1 MVELYIIYNV
11 YSFFELM
18 HTQLLRLALCF
29 LTLVMLSAC
38 GGKDDPIIN
47 PDIPAANEQPV
58 CFSSSL
64 KEGEELV
71 TRAQDAPS
79 CTRASADF
87 FYTRANTPLNQNF
100 IVYGYKTLS
109 ESNQPIVFP
118 GYNVTY
124 TANSAGSS
132 EDNTHNYSYVD
143 PSRNQFVKYW
153 DYSATEYRYWGY
165 VENNSKVTVNSNGT
179 ALSINGLSVGITEPI
194 NYLVSAL
201 KVVPKT
207 EYNQVVQL
215 RFLHPYAKVRVMIYA
230 GEQLETGD
238 AIELSKVSF
247 GPSDPSIKIVKSATV
262 KVTYPLTN
270 AEVESYSIENSPA
283 LTYFSKFEYQGFDQP
298 STGAEKVI
306 KLTSSNCASNTA
318 AIAYPKEAQEAS
330 KDTQTFY
337 YVLPT
342 GTGVDATDYKFEVS
356 VDGDDELKSAIV
368 PSVYMHWKPNYQY
381 TYIFKILEGG
391 LLFIDAQVEEWK
403 SGGEAVDTWPNW

>member
-1 MVELYIIYNV
+1 M
-11 YSFFELM
+11 
-18 HTQLLRLALCF
+18 A
-29 LTLVMLSAC
+29 AC
-38 GGKDDPIIN
+38 VSRGDDPIVN
-47 PDIPAANEQPV
+47 QDIPDTQEQAIA
-58 CFSSSL
+58 FSSSIQ
-64 KEGEELV
+64 EGEELV
-71 TRAQDAPS
+71 TRAHEPFSRTRVYAGTPT
-79 CTRASADF
+79 TRA
-87 FYTRANTPLNQNF
+87 TTPLNQNF
-100 IVYGYKTLS
+100 FVYGYKTLS
-109 ESNQPIVFP
+109 PFETDNVFS
-118 GYNVTY
+118 GYHVTY

-165 VENNSKVTVNSNGT
+165 VENGDKVSATDDGSSFT
-179 ALSINGLSVGITEPI
+179 INGLSVGITEPI

-230 GEQLETGD
+230 GEQLETSD
-238 AIELSKVSF
+238 AIELSKLSF

-262 KVTYPLTN
+262 NVTYPLTD
-270 AEVESYSIENSPA
+270 AEVESYSIENSPVP
-283 LTYFSKFEYQGFDQP
+283 TYFSKFEYQGFDQP
-298 STGAEKVI
+298 STGNEKVI

-318 AIAYPKEAQEAS
+318 AIAYPKEAQEAN